1 MNLKSKIKALQFLN
15 KFNNDMKN
23 YKSSIIQKYTKNK
36 FQNQEILSILEG
48 LTLYENEI
56 YKKFNRYQSLEEE
69 IDLKILED
77 TFGHIQ
83 GQCKK
88 LLDHYKIF

>member
-1 MNLKSKIKALQFLN
+1 MHPSSKIKALQFLN

-23 YKSSIIQKYTKNK
+23 YKSFVIEKYVKNK
-36 FQNQEILSILEG
+36 FQNPEILSILQS

-88 LLDHYKIF
+88 LLDYYKIF

>member
-1 MNLKSKIKALQFLN
+1 MNLKSKIKAFQFLN

-23 YKSSIIQKYTKNK
+23 YRSSIIEKYVKNK
-36 FQNQEILSILEG
+36 FQNYEILSILES

-56 YKKFNRYQSLEEE
+56 YKKFNRYQFLEKE

-77 TFGHIQ
+77 TFGDVQ

-88 LLDHYKIF
+88 LLNHYKIF